1 MEINLDPNKH
11 DLPLRA
17 NTSHMLVRH
26 YVLDL
31 AVNFK
36 KRVISGNIVLFF
48 ETAKE
53 ADTICKP
60 EREQDCPE
68 SCKLCRQETPD
79 LTDFPVTSASTHST
93 QFDANDV
100 SGWGSN
106 RKDNS
111 HKNCRH
117 GNIMLTSGISK
128 EGCRDTEDCGSEDF
142 VLVLDCCDLLVVKVE
157 EVSNCIEPHIK
168 KLVSRISGQD
178 AVTQQ
183 PMKKEKIH
191 AIDELVS
198 LPASL
203 WQEQHKMYLECSR
216 ALGCGELRFETD
228 SWSLQI
234 RKPGIKTARD
244 FPHIV
249 RIWYETKPS
258 GGSVRWTQDQS
269 GRQCVYTAG
278 SPINNRALFP
288 CQEPPVAMSTW
299 QATVQAPSE
308 CVVLLSG
315 ENTAAPSDTPQGLSN
330 WFYYVTMPMPAST
343 FTIAVGHWIEV
354 NLKHTLIC
362 DTNDSTETAATQTHS
377 SCPVK
382 CGHLDYPCPFQES
395 AAHLKAVIPYRV
407 FAPVSLQEKLQEV
420 LLPLLPK
427 CLKAAH
433 NVLGVH
439 PFRRIDILLVPAGF
453 SSLGMAS
460 PHIIFLSQSIL
471 PGKSYLCGARLCHEI
486 AHAWFGLAIGARDW
500 TEEWVSEGFATFLED
515 VIWACAQKLPQEEAL
530 KQQEL
535 KAFLRFRRLR
545 DELQISEEQLQI
557 LRPKG
562 EHTGEVS
569 ESGSSQV
576 KHGLNPDKIFMQV
589 HYLKGFFLLRFLAS
603 KIKEELYLQFFRYF
617 VEKFHGQL
625 ILSQDFLKML
635 LRHFPEI
642 ERQGLSLKSIN
653 EVWLDSTGIPKPL
666 LEECNIWL
674 KNQLV
679 QEVKQELPK
688 WIHFNQRKR
697 RGTKRK
703 KTTEGEGEIFREL
716 LPDQLVLL
724 LEFLLEEEV
733 LSVSTL
739 QMLQKIYSI
748 QEQDAEV
755 RHRWCELV
763 VKHKYTKAYKDVEQ
777 FLTQDQ
783 AMGVYLYG
791 ELMVNEDARQQMI
804 ARNCFRAV
812 QEEMDPASRSVV
824 EEMIF

>member
-1 MEINLDPNKH
+1 
-11 DLPLRA
+11 
-17 NTSHMLVRH
+17 MLVRH

-48 ETAKE
+48 ETGKE

-60 EREQDCPE
+60 AREQDCPE
-68 SCKLCRQETPD
+68 SCKLCKQETPY

-93 QFDANDV
+93 LFDANDV

-203 WQEQHKMYLECSR
+203 WQEQHEMYLECSR

-244 FPHIV
+244 FPHIL

-258 GGSVRWTQDQS
+258 GGSVRWTRDQS

-315 ENTAAPSDTPQGLSN
+315 ENTAVPIDTPQGLSN

-362 DTNDSTETAATQTHS
+362 DTNDSTETAATQTH
-377 SCPVK
+377 
-382 CGHLDYPCPFQES
+382 
-395 AAHLKAVIPYRV
+395 
-407 FAPVSLQEKLQEV
+407 
-420 LLPLLPK
+420 
-427 CLKAAH
+427 
-433 NVLGVH
+433 
-439 PFRRIDILLVPAGF
+439 
-453 SSLGMAS
+453 S

-515 VIWACAQKLPQEEAL
+515 VIWACAQKLPQEEAV

-557 LRPKG
+557 LRPQG
-562 EHTGEVS
+562 ERTGEVS

-589 HYLKGFFLLRFLAS
+589 HYLK
-603 KIKEELYLQFFRYF
+603 
-617 VEKFHGQL
+617 
-625 ILSQDFLKML
+625 DFLKML
-635 LRHFPEI
+635 LGHFPEI
-642 ERQGLSLKSIN
+642 ERQGLPLESIN
-653 EVWLDSTGIPKPL
+653 EVWLDSAGIPKPL

-679 QEVKQELPK
+679 QEVKQ
-688 WIHFNQRKR
+688 
-697 RGTKRK
+697 
-703 KTTEGEGEIFREL
+703 
-716 LPDQLVLL
+716 
-724 LEFLLEEEV
+724 
-733 LSVSTL
+733 
-739 QMLQKIYSI
+739 
-748 QEQDAEV
+748 EV

-804 ARNCFRAV
+804 ARNCFTAV
-812 QEEMDPASRSVV
+812 QEEMDPASRNVV